1 METYLR
7 KLRIYFLIYFVSIIF
22 LSNLL
27 IGLFILNVS
36 YKNIK
41 DETLSKLGYLT
52 KLKALEY
59 SDIFNRTERNVKRIS
74 DVVTSTIDMKKC
86 KKNAPIASKYTPRD
100 IPYVGSYI
108 MNTLNPLILLLV
120 QNAPCVFGGYFN
132 FDPKFM
138 PNKHI
143 LGSWITKTPSNKKL
157 HYEDSG
163 LISKLYPLTQ
173 PASEWFYKPMM
184 LHKGCWGKV
193 YTDRDI
199 NVEMISYTAP
209 VYINNQFVGVAG
221 MDISLNQIKNDVL
234 KFKLYKTG
242 YASLLNNDMQFIF
255 SSKYKSNEN
264 LGDIENG
271 KFKYLIEKIR
281 SNENGVISI
290 KQNGKYFFVGFS
302 HLTNGFILLVMIPKN
317 EVLYELNR
325 LEIWSSGL
333 LLLLIILS
341 SIISV
346 KIAKKIAGPME
357 NLTEISKKLMQ
368 EKFNFKIPKK
378 TNIEEIDS
386 LSESL
391 MKFSNIYQEHRE
403 NENLLNTIM
412 ATIPDGIV
420 IIKDCVIKE
429 CNISFCNI
437 FGYNKNEVLGDS
449 LHKFLINNNLEKCNR
464 DFLNSNCFIRKNL
477 NSKIEIIGKNKNGNN
492 FPIEVIII
500 EILVKHEAH
509 YMIIVKDLTTQKEVE
524 KTKNEFVSTVSHEL
538 RTPLTALSGAL
549 ELILSGKI
557 GEISD
562 KIKNLLNMAYNNC
575 SRLSNLI
582 NDILDIE
589 KIKAGKMDFCFNKH
603 EVMSLVENAVQLNE
617 EYAKLYKVR
626 YEIVNKIN
634 NVLIDVDKER
644 FIQVL
649 TNLLSNA
656 AKFSFPNEV
665 VKIGIEINNEL
676 ISILITNRGCGIP
689 EEYYSKIFKPFSQV
703 DSSDNRS
710 KGGTGLGLNISKSII
725 ENMNGKIG
733 FYSALNEE
741 TTFYIE
747 LPISNKETVT
757 NKG

>member
-1 METYLR
+1 M
-7 KLRIYFLIYFVSIIF
+7 IF

-59 SDIFNRTERNVKRIS
+59 SDTFNHTERNVKRIS
-74 DVVTSTIDMKKC
+74 DVVTSTIDIKAC
-86 KKNAPIASKYTPRD
+86 KKNASISSKYAPKD
-100 IPYVGSYI
+100 IPYIGSYI
-108 MNTLNPLILLLV
+108 RNTLNPLILLLV
-120 QNAPCVFGGYFN
+120 QNAPSVFGGYFN
-132 FDPKFM
+132 FDPKFI
-138 PNKHI
+138 PNNNI
-143 LGSWITKTPSNKKL
+143 LGSWITRTPSNKNL

-209 VYINNQFVGVAG
+209 VYINNQFIGVAG
-221 MDISLNQIKNDVL
+221 MDISLNQIKEDVL

-242 YASLLNNDMQFIF
+242 YASLLSDDMQFVF
-255 SSKYKSNEN
+255 SSKYKSNEK
-264 LGDIENG
+264 LGDIEHG
-271 KFKYLIEKIR
+271 KFKYLIEKIK
-281 SNENGVISI
+281 SNDNGVISI
-290 KQNGKYFFVGFS
+290 KQNGQYFFVGFS
-302 HLTNGFILLVMIPKN
+302 HLANGFVLLVIIPKN

-325 LEIWSSGL
+325 LEILSSGL
-333 LLLLIILS
+333 LLLLLILS

-346 KIAKKIAGPME
+346 KIAKKIAGPVE

-368 EKFNFKIPKK
+368 EKFDFKMPEQA
-378 TNIEEIDS
+378 NIEEIDS

-391 MKFSNIYQEHRE
+391 IKFSNIYQEHRE

-429 CNISFCNI
+429 CNSSFCNI
-437 FGYNKNEVLGDS
+437 FGYNKHEVLGDS
-449 LHKFLINNNLEKCNR
+449 LYKFLINNDMENCNGS
-464 DFLNSNCFIRKNL
+464 FLNSNCFIRKNL
-477 NSKIEIIGKNKNGNN
+477 NSKIEIIGKNKDGND
-492 FPIEVIII
+492 FPIEVIVI

-509 YMIIVKDLTTQKEVE
+509 YMIVVRDLTMQKEAE
-524 KTKNEFVSTVSHEL
+524 KIKSEFVSTVSHEL
-538 RTPLTALSGAL
+538 RTPLTSLSGAL
-549 ELILSGKI
+549 ELILNGKM

-575 SRLSNLI
+575 SRLANLI

-589 KIKAGKMDFCFNKH
+589 KIKAGKMDFCFNEY
-603 EVMSLVENAVQLNE
+603 EVMPLVRNAVQLNE
-617 EYAKLYKVR
+617 EYAKLYNVK
-626 YEIVNKIN
+626 YEIVNEIN
-634 NVLIDVDKER
+634 NVLISIDKDR

-656 AKFSFPNEV
+656 AKFSFPNEII
-665 VKIGIEINNEL
+665 KIGIDIKNDS

-689 EEYYSKIFKPFSQV
+689 EEHYSKIFKPFSQV

-710 KGGTGLGLNISKSII
+710 KGGTGLGLNISKAII
-725 ENMNGKIG
+725 EKMNGKID
-733 FYSALNEE
+733 FYSVLNDE

-747 LPISNKETVT
+747 VPISNKEAVI